1 MALNA
6 VADTK
11 PSSVTG
17 SSYLLPVRLS
27 VTVREPTPPPG
38 ASRIFWSAPARWVKT
53 GGAPGESRGRSGQF
67 GGLRPAGKKRPFA
80 AFFARAGSGRGT
92 RGVLTGGGRVPLD
105 RVALIVRR
113 AQVAGQ
119 MANPFARPRLV
130 RHGVK
135 CRCFRMSNLR
145 DCVVRNAGPF
155 HVEPAGRCG
164 PSLGARGY
172 TGRARLTSARRRRME
187 TRVGGLWSRRAVCLC
202 PASWRGLSRSGRVL
216 SQSSFLSRFSPYTFC
231 VFAGHRQRGLGP
243 LRRPEERHH
252 SSTQAPS
259 THLRA
264 CRRSSPSSSR
274 PWSHRAPRRTKAET
288 GAKVALRPLPLRGI
302 APFKASVK
310 RLLTPPHGR
319 LLRSR

>member
-1 MALNA
+1 MVVGAFWWFA
-6 VADTK
+6 TRGK
-11 PSSVTG
+11 
-17 SSYLLPVRLS
+17 
-27 VTVREPTPPPG
+27 ETP
-38 ASRIFWSAPARWVKT
+38 
-53 GGAPGESRGRSGQF
+53 
-67 GGLRPAGKKRPFA
+67 
-80 AFFARAGSGRGT
+80 FFARAGSGRGT

-135 CRCFRMSNLR
+135 CGASAGALGCQILGIASFAMRVLFTSNR
-145 DCVVRNAGPF
+145 RGGGGPLS
-155 HVEPAGRCG
+155 V
-164 PSLGARGY
+164 
-172 TGRARLTSARRRRME
+172 
-187 TRVGGLWSRRAVCLC
+187 RVGKRVGLGVRALDGGEWKHAWRVRGPDARSACV
-202 PASWRGLSRSGRVL
+202 PRVGRGLSRSGRVL
-216 SQSSFLSRFSPYTFC
+216 SQSSFLSRFSPYAFLL
-231 VFAGHRQRGLGP
+231 AGHRQRGLGP

-319 LLRSR
+319 VSRVRVDRAPSSTSSPERGFKSERADASAAKSTAKSHQR

>member
-53 GGAPGESRGRSGQF
+53 GGGARGESRWWSGHF

-80 AFFARAGSGRGT
+80 RAFFARAGSGRGT

-135 CRCFRMSNLR
+135 CGRSAGALGCQILGIASFAMRVLFTSNR
-145 DCVVRNAGPF
+145 R
-155 HVEPAGRCG
+155 GRWW
-164 PSLGARGY
+164 PSLGARGK
-172 TGRARLTSARRRRME
+172 TGRARRSSARRRRME
-187 TRVGGLWSRRAVCLC
+187 TRVEGSWSRRAVCLC
-202 PASWRGLSRSGRVL
+202 PA
-216 SQSSFLSRFSPYTFC
+216 C
-231 VFAGHRQRGLGP
+231 
-243 LRRPEERHH
+243 
-252 SSTQAPS
+252 
-259 THLRA
+259 RA
-264 CRRSSPSSSR
+264 
-274 PWSHRAPRRTKAET
+274 RALQIGARAESEFFF
-288 GAKVALRPLPLRGI
+288 I
-302 APFKASVK
+302 QI
-310 RLLTPPHGR
+310 
-319 LLRSR
+319 

>member
-53 GGAPGESRGRSGQF
+53 GGGARGESRWWWGHF

-80 AFFARAGSGRGT
+80 RALFARAGSGRGL

-135 CRCFRMSNLR
+135 CGRSAGALGCQILGIASFAMRVLFTSNRRGGGGPLSVR
-145 DCVVRNAGPF
+145 VGKRVGLGVRALDGGEWKHAWVVRGPDARSAC
-155 HVEPAGRCG
+155 VPRRPARA
-164 PSLGARGY
+164 LQIGAR
-172 TGRARLTSARRRRME
+172 
-187 TRVGGLWSRRAVCLC
+187 
-202 PASWRGLSRSGRVL
+202 
-216 SQSSFLSRFSPYTFC
+216 
-231 VFAGHRQRGLGP
+231 
-243 LRRPEERHH
+243 
-252 SSTQAPS
+252 
-259 THLRA
+259 
-264 CRRSSPSSSR
+264 
-274 PWSHRAPRRTKAET
+274 AESEFFF
-288 GAKVALRPLPLRGI
+288 I
-302 APFKASVK
+302 QI
-310 RLLTPPHGR
+310 
-319 LLRSR
+319 

>member
-1 MALNA
+1 MSPFPSPPALMALNA

-53 GGAPGESRGRSGQF
+53 GRARGESRWWWGHF

-80 AFFARAGSGRGT
+80 RAFFARAGSGRGT

-135 CRCFRMSNLR
+135 CGRSALGCQILGIASFAMRVLFTSNRRGGVGPLS
-145 DCVVRNAGPF
+145 VRVG
-155 HVEPAGRCG
+155 
-164 PSLGARGY
+164 
-172 TGRARLTSARRRRME
+172 
-187 TRVGGLWSRRAVCLC
+187 TRVGLGVRALDGGEWKHAWVV
-202 PASWRGLSRSGRVL
+202 RGPDARSA
-216 SQSSFLSRFSPYTFC
+216 C
-231 VFAGHRQRGLGP
+231 VP
-243 LRRPEERHH
+243 RRP
-252 SSTQAPS
+252 A
-259 THLRA
+259 RA
-264 CRRSSPSSSR
+264 LQIGA
-274 PWSHRAPRRTKAET
+274 RAESEFFF
-288 GAKVALRPLPLRGI
+288 I
-302 APFKASVK
+302 QI
-310 RLLTPPHGR
+310 
-319 LLRSR
+319 

>member
-53 GGAPGESRGRSGQF
+53 GGARGESRGWSGHF

-130 RHGVK
+130 RHGIK
-135 CRCFRMSNLR
+135 CGASAGALGCQILGIASFASGSFSRRTGGGGGGPLL
-145 DCVVRNAGPF
+145 VRVG
-155 HVEPAGRCG
+155 
-164 PSLGARGY
+164 
-172 TGRARLTSARRRRME
+172 
-187 TRVGGLWSRRAVCLC
+187 TRVGLGVRALDGGEWKHAWVICG
-202 PASWRGLSRSGRVL
+202 PDARSA
-216 SQSSFLSRFSPYTFC
+216 C
-231 VFAGHRQRGLGP
+231 V
-243 LRRPEERHH
+243 
-252 SSTQAPS
+252 
-259 THLRA
+259 
-264 CRRSSPSSSR
+264 
-274 PWSHRAPRRTKAET
+274 PRR
-288 GAKVALRPLPLRGI
+288 GAGSPDRG
-302 APFKASVK
+302 AC
-310 RLLTPPHGR
+310 
-319 LLRSR
+319 

>member
-1 MALNA
+1 MSPFPSPPALMALNA

-53 GGAPGESRGRSGQF
+53 GGARGESRGWSGHF

-135 CRCFRMSNLR
+135 CGRSAGALGCQILGIASFAMRVLFTSNR
-145 DCVVRNAGPF
+145 R
-155 HVEPAGRCG
+155 GRWW
-164 PSLGARGY
+164 PSLGARGK
-172 TGRARLTSARRRRME
+172 TGRARRSSARRRRME
-187 TRVGGLWSRRAVCLC
+187 TRVEGSWSRRAVCLC
-202 PASWRGLSRSGRVL
+202 PA
-216 SQSSFLSRFSPYTFC
+216 C
-231 VFAGHRQRGLGP
+231 
-243 LRRPEERHH
+243 
-252 SSTQAPS
+252 
-259 THLRA
+259 RA
-264 CRRSSPSSSR
+264 
-274 PWSHRAPRRTKAET
+274 RALQIGARAESEFFF
-288 GAKVALRPLPLRGI
+288 I
-302 APFKASVK
+302 QI
-310 RLLTPPHGR
+310 
-319 LLRSR
+319 

>member
-53 GGAPGESRGRSGQF
+53 GGARGESRGWSGHF

-145 DCVVRNAGPF
+145 DCVVRKRVLFTSNRRGGVGPLS
-155 HVEPAGRCG
+155 VRVG
-164 PSLGARGY
+164 
-172 TGRARLTSARRRRME
+172 
-187 TRVGGLWSRRAVCLC
+187 TRVGLGVRALDGGEWKHAWVICG
-202 PASWRGLSRSGRVL
+202 PDARSA
-216 SQSSFLSRFSPYTFC
+216 C
-231 VFAGHRQRGLGP
+231 V
-243 LRRPEERHH
+243 
-252 SSTQAPS
+252 
-259 THLRA
+259 
-264 CRRSSPSSSR
+264 
-274 PWSHRAPRRTKAET
+274 PRR
-288 GAKVALRPLPLRGI
+288 GAGSPDRG
-302 APFKASVK
+302 AC
-310 RLLTPPHGR
+310 
-319 LLRSR
+319 